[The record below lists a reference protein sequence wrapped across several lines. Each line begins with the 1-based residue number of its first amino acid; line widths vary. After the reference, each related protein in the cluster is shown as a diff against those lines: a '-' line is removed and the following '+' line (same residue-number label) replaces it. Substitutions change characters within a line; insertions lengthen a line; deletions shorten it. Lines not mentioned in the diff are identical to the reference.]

1 MDSTGSSLMST
12 TSSMQIE
19 DIIADM
25 GDPYDDYSGSC
36 LAAHNCSQMFC
47 TQPYPSQQA
56 MYDQFLKSKDMQVEV
71 IQDIKEEKRKAKV
84 SQEV

>member
-1 MDSTGSSLMST
+1 
-12 TSSMQIE
+12 
-19 DIIADM
+19 
-25 GDPYDDYSGSC
+25 
-36 LAAHNCSQMFC
+36 
-47 TQPYPSQQA
+47 

>member
-1 MDSTGSSLMST
+1 LSNRTTNERFSRKAPKKRKEPRMDSTGSSLMST

-47 TQPYPSQQA
+47 T
-56 MYDQFLKSKDMQVEV
+56 
-71 IQDIKEEKRKAKV
+71 
-84 SQEV
+84 